1 VREIVKLIANKE
13 CNRKDGRT
21 VIITQGKDNI
31 LVAFTNKNELKEFE
45 PIHLEELKV
54 VDTNGAGDAF
64 VGGFLAQYIQN
75 ESLEVCIASG
85 IYAAT
90 EVIQQSGCTFPKIN
104 QFKK

>member
-1 VREIVKLIANKE
+1 MREIAKLIANKE

-21 VIITQGKDNI
+21 VVITQGKDNI
-31 LVAFTNKNELKEFE
+31 LVAFTNKSEIKEFE
-45 PIHLEELKV
+45 AIQLEDLKV

-75 ESLEVCIASG
+75 ESLEVCVASG

-90 EVIQQSGCTFPKIN
+90 EIIQQSGCTFPKMN
-104 QFKK
+104 KFRK